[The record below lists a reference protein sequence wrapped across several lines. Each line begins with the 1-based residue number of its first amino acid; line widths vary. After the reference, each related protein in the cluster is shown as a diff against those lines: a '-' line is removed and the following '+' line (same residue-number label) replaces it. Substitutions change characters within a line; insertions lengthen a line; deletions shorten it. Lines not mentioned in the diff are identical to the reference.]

1 MFLDESVVEKKTTLQ
16 SNKILRLNISPGPYE
31 YLNSPAFALKQGNNE
46 LQVVPW
52 YWFLTG
58 HWS

>member
-1 MFLDESVVEKKTTLQ
+1 MSPWWEKKTTLQ

-31 YLNSPAFALKQGNNE
+31 YLNSPAFALKQGNNG

-52 YWFLTG
+52 YSLLTG
-58 HWS
+58 H